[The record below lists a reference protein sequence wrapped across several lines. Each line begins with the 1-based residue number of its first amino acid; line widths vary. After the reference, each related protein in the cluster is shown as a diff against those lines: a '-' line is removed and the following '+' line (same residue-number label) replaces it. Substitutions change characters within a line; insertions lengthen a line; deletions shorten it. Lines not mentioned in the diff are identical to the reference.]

1 MLIKSLHNANLISH
15 KSRKIQMITILL
27 IFSQDGTE
35 ICRGRLDDFGTIL
48 SPAFRAAT
56 VFVGISVIIS
66 IICIIS
72 FVLFFM
78 CRYHCIATINT
89 SPLSVIHKYFSPLL
103 VSVDIL
109 LGFAE
114 KYDLLLT
121 PA

>member
-109 LGFAE
+109 LGFPE
-114 KYDLLLT
+114 KYDT
-121 PA
+121 